1 MHTLSRPID
10 HPDTRQPD
18 HLDPTQLDPTQFHTL
33 HRPARGRH
41 GLACWLSLPRERA
54 ATQPPIVAIHG
65 IQRGAED
72 IVRAF
77 AARAAAEGRAVIAP
91 VFDEANW
98 QGYQRVVAPRRADLA
113 LMALLEELAGAGVG
127 PTRRFTLFG
136 FSGGAQ
142 FAHRFALLYP
152 HRIERLVAA
161 AAGWYTMP
169 DATAAFPYGLCD
181 EDDRRT
187 PWGARCSAAL
197 GAFLQVP
204 VTVLVGAHDDHPD
217 RSTRSTPAL
226 DRQQGPDRLSRAR
239 CWVQAVSDAASRRGL
254 PPRVS
259 LEILPACGHDFLAC
273 AAHGGLVEHVFD
285 AAGEDAALALA
296 A

>member
-1 MHTLSRPID
+1 MPNTPS
-10 HPDTRQPD
+10 
-18 HLDPTQLDPTQFHTL
+18 PTSAATFDLV

-41 GLACWLSLPRERA
+41 SVACWLSLPRER
-54 ATQPPIVAIHG
+54 TLTPPPVVAIHG
-65 IQRGAED
+65 IQRGAQD
-72 IVRAF
+72 IAHAL

-91 VFDEANW
+91 VFDEASW
-98 QGYQRVVAPRRADLA
+98 QGYQRVVARRRADLA
-113 LMALLEELAGAGVG
+113 LMALLEELACTGIG

-169 DATAAFPYGLCD
+169 DTAAAFPYGLAD
-181 EDDRRT
+181 GDDRRP

-204 VTVLVGAHDDHPD
+204 VTVLVGADDDRPD

-239 CWVQAVSDAASRRGL
+239 RWVHAVSEAARRRGL
-254 PPRVS
+254 PPHIR
-259 LEILPACGHDFLAC
+259 LEILPACGHDFLTC
-273 AAHGGLVEHVFD
+273 ATHGGLLEHV
-285 AAGEDAALALA
+285 LA
-296 A
+296 ASAERTSLAVAA